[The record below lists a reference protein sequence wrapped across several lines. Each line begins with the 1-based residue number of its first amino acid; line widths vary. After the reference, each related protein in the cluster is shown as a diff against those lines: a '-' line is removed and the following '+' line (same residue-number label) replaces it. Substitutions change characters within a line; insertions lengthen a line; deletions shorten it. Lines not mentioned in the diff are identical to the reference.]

1 MLQQIRERT
10 TGLIAGFIVAL
21 IAIPFAFFGI
31 ESFSPGGGDPV
42 LAKVGDQKI
51 HESQFRRQY
60 EQRYQQMVQLLGDN
74 FRADMFDQRALR
86 EAVLR
91 DMTQETMLR
100 QYTAQQGYRADDAT
114 LFRVISSEPAFQ
126 RDGRFDSEAY
136 REALQ
141 RVGFTVDRYENQ
153 LRDNI
158 QMNQMRE
165 ALADTAFVVPV
176 QLEQAA
182 RLQRQE
188 RTLQYALF
196 EVARYRERV
205 SVSDEDVQAR
215 YEQTMGRYMAPER
228 LKLAYVELA
237 LDALPQPE
245 PPAED
250 VLRVLYEGEK
260 SGRFTSTE
268 ERRARHILIGFGA
281 DKAAAKGKIE
291 DLATQLAGGAD
302 FATLARE
309 HSEDPGSR
317 SGGGDLGWVRRGQM
331 VKDFE
336 AALFALES
344 GGVSGPV
351 ATEFGWHLIQL
362 DEVRPS
368 TVRPFEDPEVR
379 QELVELFSNRE
390 RQQRFQEMAERLEQ
404 LAFEN
409 SASLD
414 PVAEALELKVQT
426 TEWFERGKGTGIAA
440 NEAVINAAFLPE
452 VLSDGENSQ
461 PVALGG
467 NRIVVVRKAD
477 YEAPRQKPLE
487 EVADAVRAE
496 LVDEAARK
504 LVTQEAEEVLNAV
517 RAGTDFQEI
526 VSAKTGELRNPGK
539 IRRDNTEVEAAVVHA
554 AFRLPHPAGEQPSYG
569 DTALP
574 DGGRAVLVLSKV
586 EVPDSSAAD
595 LTSSAGIVL
604 PRRLRDQSAG
614 TEFGAYMQLVENKI
628 GVELLRP
635 VGEASPAE

>member
-10 TGLIAGFIVAL
+10 TGLVAGFIVAL

-31 ESFSPGGGDPV
+31 ESFSPSGDPV

-51 HESQFRRQY
+51 YESQFRRQY
-60 EQRYQQMVQLLGDN
+60 EQRYQQMVQLLGEN

-100 QYTAQQGYRADDAT
+100 QYTGDQGYRADDAT
-114 LFRVISSEPAFQ
+114 LFQAISSEPAFQ
-126 RDGRFDSEAY
+126 RDGRFDGQAY
-136 REALQ
+136 RDALQ
-141 RVGFTVDRYENQ
+141 RVGFTVDRYETQ

-165 ALADTAFVVPV
+165 ALVDTAFVVPV

-182 RLQRQE
+182 RLQAQE

-205 SVSDEDVQAR
+205 SISDEEVRSR
-215 YEQTMGRYMAPER
+215 YERTRSRYMAPER
-228 LKLAYVELA
+228 LKLDYVELA
-237 LDALPQPE
+237 FDALPQTE
-245 PPAED
+245 APAED
-250 VLRVLYEGEK
+250 VLRVLYEGENA
-260 SGRFTSTE
+260 GRFTSTE
-268 ERRARHILIGFGA
+268 ERRARHILVGFGA
-281 DKAAAKGKIE
+281 DKAAAKRKIE
-291 DLATQLAGGAD
+291 ELAAQLAGGAD
-302 FATLARE
+302 FAALARE
-309 HSEDPGSR
+309 HSEDPGSKA
-317 SGGGDLGWVRRGQM
+317 GGGDLGWVRRGQM

-336 AALFALES
+336 DALFALES
-344 GGVSGPV
+344 GGTSGPV
-351 ATEFGWHLIQL
+351 ETEFGWHLVRL
-362 DEVRPS
+362 DELRPS
-368 TVRPFEDPEVR
+368 TVRPFEDPEVQ

-390 RQQRFQEMAERLEQ
+390 RQQRFQEMSERMEQ

-409 SASLD
+409 SGSLE

-452 VLSDGENSQ
+452 VISDGENSQ
-461 PVALGG
+461 PVALGS

-487 EVADAVRAE
+487 EVADDVRAE

-504 LVTQEAEEVLNAV
+504 LVAQEADDVLNAV
-517 RAGTDFQEI
+517 RAGTDFQQI

-539 IRRDNTEVEAAVVHA
+539 IRRDNTAVEAAVVQA
-554 AFRLPHPAGEQPSYG
+554 AFRLPRPAGDQPSYG
-569 DTALP
+569 EAMLA
-574 DGGRAVLVLSKV
+574 DGGRAVIVLSAV
-586 EVPDSSAAD
+586 EAPADPMVGATGAA
-595 LTSSAGIVL
+595 SIVL

-614 TEFGAYMQLVENKI
+614 AEFGAYMSLVESKV

-635 VGEASPAE
+635 VGEAGVTE

>member
-31 ESFSPGGGDPV
+31 ESFSPSGGDPV

-60 EQRYQQMVQLLGDN
+60 EQRYQQMVQLLGEN

-126 RDGRFDSEAY
+126 RDGRFDGEAY

-215 YEQTMGRYMAPER
+215 YKQTMGRYMAPER

-250 VLRVLYEGEK
+250 VLRVL
-260 SGRFTSTE
+260 
-268 ERRARHILIGFGA
+268 
-281 DKAAAKGKIE
+281 
-291 DLATQLAGGAD
+291 
-302 FATLARE
+302 
-309 HSEDPGSR
+309 
-317 SGGGDLGWVRRGQM
+317 
-331 VKDFE
+331 
-336 AALFALES
+336 
-344 GGVSGPV
+344 
-351 ATEFGWHLIQL
+351 
-362 DEVRPS
+362 
-368 TVRPFEDPEVR
+368 
-379 QELVELFSNRE
+379 
-390 RQQRFQEMAERLEQ
+390 
-404 LAFEN
+404 
-409 SASLD
+409 
-414 PVAEALELKVQT
+414 
-426 TEWFERGKGTGIAA
+426 
-440 NEAVINAAFLPE
+440 
-452 VLSDGENSQ
+452 
-461 PVALGG
+461 
-467 NRIVVVRKAD
+467 
-477 YEAPRQKPLE
+477 
-487 EVADAVRAE
+487 
-496 LVDEAARK
+496 
-504 LVTQEAEEVLNAV
+504 
-517 RAGTDFQEI
+517 
-526 VSAKTGELRNPGK
+526 
-539 IRRDNTEVEAAVVHA
+539 
-554 AFRLPHPAGEQPSYG
+554 
-569 DTALP
+569 
-574 DGGRAVLVLSKV
+574 
-586 EVPDSSAAD
+586 
-595 LTSSAGIVL
+595 
-604 PRRLRDQSAG
+604 
-614 TEFGAYMQLVENKI
+614 
-628 GVELLRP
+628 
-635 VGEASPAE
+635 